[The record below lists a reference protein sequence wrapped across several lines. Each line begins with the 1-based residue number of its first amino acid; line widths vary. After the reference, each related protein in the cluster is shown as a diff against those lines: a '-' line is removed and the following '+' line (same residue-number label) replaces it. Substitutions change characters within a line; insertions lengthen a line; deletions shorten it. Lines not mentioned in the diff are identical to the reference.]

1 MKLVFKKDYLLISL
15 LILFYL
21 IGALGSTLTSYSEWF
36 LSLTPFNLLLTFSIV
51 ILGKETRKKNFIIF
65 LLSVFIIG
73 ISVELIGVHTGLL
86 FGNYR
91 YGENLGVKVFNVPLV
106 IGLNWGI
113 VAVAASSLL
122 ARTNLNIIVKIV
134 VGGALMTI
142 LDMLIEP
149 ISAHT
154 DFWYWKDNI
163 IPSYNFV
170 CWFLTGI
177 VIQSIFYGLKL
188 EEKNKVF
195 EVLLLVMVVFFIML
209 NVQYL

>member
-1 MKLVFKKDYLLISL
+1 MKLVFKKEHLLISL
-15 LILFYL
+15 LILFYS
-21 IGALGSTLTSYSEWF
+21 IGAIGSTLPSHSKWF

-65 LLSVFIIG
+65 LISAFIIG

-86 FGNYR
+86 FGTYR
-91 YGENLGVKVFNVPLV
+91 YGENLGVKVFDVPLV

-113 VAVAASSLL
+113 VAVAASSLM
-122 ARTNLNIIVKIV
+122 ARTNLNTIVKIV
-134 VGGALMTI
+134 VGGTLMTI

-163 IPSYNFV
+163 IPSYNFI
-170 CWFLTGI
+170 CWFITGI

-195 EVLLLVMVVFFIML
+195 EVLLLVMVVFFIIL
-209 NVQYL
+209 NVHYL

>member
-1 MKLVFKKDYLLISL
+1 MKLFFKKDYLLISL

-91 YGENLGVKVFNVPLV
+91 YGENLGGKVFNVPLV

-122 ARTNLNIIVKIV
+122 ARTILNTIVKIV

-142 LDMLIEP
+142 IDMLIEP

-195 EVLLLVMVVFFIML
+195 EVLLLVMVVFFIIL
-209 NVQYL
+209 NVHYL

>member
-1 MKLVFKKDYLLISL
+1 VKLILKEEHLFISL
-15 LILFYL
+15 LILFYS
-21 IGALGSTLTSYSEWF
+21 IGAIGSTLPSHSEWF

-51 ILGKETRKKNFIIF
+51 ILSKKTKKKSFIIF
-65 LLSVFIIG
+65 LISAFIIG
-73 ISVELIGVHTGLL
+73 ISIELIGVHTGLL

-91 YGENLGVKVFNVPLV
+91 YGENLGVKVFDVPLV

-113 VAVAASSLL
+113 VAVSASSLM
-122 ARTNLNIIVKIV
+122 ARTNLNTFGKIV
-134 VGGALMTI
+134 FGGTLMTI
-142 LDMLIEP
+142 LDVLIEP

-163 IPSYNFV
+163 IPSYNFI
-170 CWFLTGI
+170 CWFITGI

-195 EVLLLVMVVFFIML
+195 EVLLLVMVVFFIIL
-209 NVQYL
+209 NVHYL